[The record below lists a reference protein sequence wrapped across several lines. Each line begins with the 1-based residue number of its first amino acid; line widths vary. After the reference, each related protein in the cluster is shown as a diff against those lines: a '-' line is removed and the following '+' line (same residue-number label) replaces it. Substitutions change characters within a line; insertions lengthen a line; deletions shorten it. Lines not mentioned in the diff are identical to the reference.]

1 MRSQVQPLHHGN
13 ETLTIFYLKEAP
25 RTWNGAQQTVRCSVR
40 VLWRT
45 AEAAFSSHQAELP
58 SRMPKGLLKSIPRC
72 RRINRMLSNE
82 SLHPPAFSRSNSQAS
97 VDSASMEDFW
107 REIESIHESST
118 GARGEE
124 LPSEI
129 KPVDEGELEA
139 EWLQDVGLSTLISGE
154 EEEDGKALLS
164 TLTRTQA
171 AAVKKR
177 YNTYTQTL
185 RKKSK
190 QPVRD
195 VRDVFGVSKALPD
208 ASCDEHTTQ
217 LDGTPEEKQLPE
229 VINTSDPMP
238 QDAPLDSPALCNG
251 PREEEGSLSDPGSS
265 STSILGPIPDVP
277 IHANGSTEPGQAVPS
292 TLSDNDYLGKNI
304 PAEAEELSFEVSYS
318 ELVTEAPKRNKLK
331 KSEIKK
337 EDYALTKFIVQKTRF
352 GLTEAGDLSAED
364 MKKIRHL
371 SLIELT
377 AFLDAFGI
385 QLKRNKTE
393 KVKGRDNGIFGVP
406 LTVLLDNDHK
416 KDPAVKVPLILQKFF
431 EKVEESGLE
440 SEGIF
445 RLSGCTAK
453 VKQYREEL
461 DTKFN
466 ADKFKWDKMC
476 HREAAVMLKAFF
488 RELPTSLFPVE
499 YIPAF
504 VALMERGSHIRVQL
518 QALHLMVMALPDANR
533 DTAQAL
539 MTFFNKVIANE
550 SKNRMS
556 VWNISTVMAPNLFFS
571 RGKHSDCE
579 ELLLANTAAHILR
592 LMLKYQKI
600 LWKVPSF
607 LITQVRRMNEATM
620 LLKKQLPS
628 MKKLL
633 RRKTMEREVANPKAS
648 KVLQKSPSAR
658 RMSDVPEGVIRVH
671 APLFSKVSMAIQLNS
686 HTKAKDI
693 LAKFQFEN
701 SHGSSECIKIQNQR
715 LYEIGGNIGQHC
727 LDPDAYVL
735 DVYRVNPHAEWVI
748 KPEPSP

>member
-1 MRSQVQPLHHGN
+1 MEVEDSGGVVLTAYHSYARPQPPSP
-13 ETLTIFYLKEAP
+13 EPRCAP
-25 RTWNGAQQTVRCSVR
+25 RA
-40 VLWRT
+40 T
-45 AEAAFSSHQAELP
+45 ASLP
-58 SRMPKGLLKSIPRC
+58 GSRKSIPRC

-82 SLHPPAFSRSNSQAS
+82 SLQSPAFSRSNSQAS

-107 REIESIHESST
+107 REIESIRETSL
-118 GARGEE
+118 GAQEE
-124 LPSEI
+124 QTPAEA
-129 KPVDEGELEA
+129 KPLDEGELEA
-139 EWLQDVGLSTLISGE
+139 EWLQDVGLSTLISGD

-185 RKKSK
+185 RKKNK
-190 QPVRD
+190 QSVRD
-195 VRDVFGVSKALPD
+195 VRDIFGASESPVSNGQGSKD
-208 ASCDEHTTQ
+208 DE
-217 LDGTPEEKQLPE
+217 
-229 VINTSDPMP
+229 
-238 QDAPLDSPALCNG
+238 
-251 PREEEGSLSDPGSS
+251 
-265 STSILGPIPDVP
+265 
-277 IHANGSTEPGQAVPS
+277 
-292 TLSDNDYLGKNI
+292 YLEKNI
-304 PAEAEELSFEVSYS
+304 LVEAEELSFEVSYS
-318 ELVTEAPKRNKLK
+318 EKLTQAPKRNRFKKLDF
-331 KSEIKK
+331 KK
-337 EDYALTKFIVQKTRF
+337 EDYVLPKFVVQKTRF
-352 GLTEAGDLSAED
+352 GLTKAEDLSAED

-377 AFLDAFGI
+377 AFFDAFRI

-393 KVKGRDNGIFGVP
+393 KVKGRDTGIFGVP
-406 LTVLLDNDHK
+406 LTVLLENDRR
-416 KDPAVKVPLILQKFF
+416 KDSGVRVPFVLQKFF

-461 DTKFN
+461 DAKFN
-466 ADKFKWDKMC
+466 ADKFKWEKMC

-504 VALMERGSHIRVQL
+504 ITLMERGPHIRVQF

-556 VWNISTVMAPNLFFS
+556 IWNISTIMAPNLFFS
-571 RGKHSDCE
+571 RSKHSDCE
-579 ELLLANTAAHILR
+579 ELLLANTAAHIIR
-592 LMLKYQKI
+592 LMLKYQEM
-600 LWKVPSF
+600 LWTVPSF

-620 LLKKQLPS
+620 LLKKPLPS
-628 MKKLL
+628 VKKLL
-633 RRKTMEREVANPKAS
+633 RRKTIERGVTSPKTS
-648 KVLQKSPSAR
+648 KVLQKSASTR

-671 APLFSKVSMAIQLNS
+671 APLLSKVSMAIQLNS
-686 HTKAKDI
+686 QTKVKDI
-693 LAKFQFEN
+693 LAKFQCEN

-727 LDPDAYVL
+727 LDPDAYIL
-735 DVYRVNPHAEWVI
+735 DVYHVNPQAEWVI
-748 KPEPSP
+748 KPQQSV